1 MSARVLVVD
10 DIPINV
16 RLLQAK
22 LNAEFFDVVTASGG
36 QAALDLIA
44 KEAPD
49 IVLLD
54 VMMPGMDGFEVC
66 KRIKD
71 DPKTAHIP
79 VVMVTAL
86 SDSADRVRG
95 LKAGADDFLT
105 KPINDLALFARVRS
119 LLRLKMM
126 MDEWRLR
133 EETCGAFDLL
143 DTAGA
148 LAADD
153 SAGARVLVVEDNPLA
168 AKSIVATL
176 TADGHTAAVAAT
188 TAEAQ
193 AAAKAERFDLIMI
206 SLLVDGENGLR
217 LCSQFRSHEE
227 TRQTPILLIVDDFDT
242 PRLVKGLD
250 IGANDYLIRPV
261 DPNEMTARVRTQVR
275 RRRYQ
280 DRLRQNY
287 ERSLSLALTDA
298 LTGLYNRRY
307 TQRHLDGLIQRSAA
321 TGKPLSVLLFDIDH
335 FKAVNDT
342 YGHDVGDEVL
352 KGVAQRVAANM
363 RNFDMVARHGGEE
376 FVVVMPDTSGDM
388 ALPVAERLCQRI
400 AAEPFPV
407 SVPPGKLDITVS
419 IGLADYFGAGDNA
432 EEMIKR
438 ADRAMYR
445 AKNGGRNRVEADLMA
460 ATATG
465 APAAPAPLAKVG

>member
-1 MSARVLVVD
+1 
-10 DIPINV
+10 
-16 RLLQAK
+16 
-22 LNAEFFDVVTASGG
+22 
-36 QAALDLIA
+36 
-44 KEAPD
+44 
-49 IVLLD
+49 
-54 VMMPGMDGFEVC
+54 VC
-66 KRIKD
+66 RRIKE
-71 DPKTAHIP
+71 DPKSAHIP

-133 EETCGAFDLL
+133 EETCGQFDLL
-143 DTAGA
+143 ESASGGDSA
-148 LAADD
+148 D

-168 AKSIVATL
+168 AKSMVGTL
-176 TADGHTAAVAAT
+176 TADGHTAAIAAT
-188 TAEAQ
+188 TADAL
-193 AAAKAERFDLIMI
+193 AATKGERFDLIMI

-217 LCSQFRSHEE
+217 LCSQFRSHED

-287 ERSLSLALTDA
+287 ERSLSLALTDS

-307 TQRHLDGLIQRSAA
+307 MMRHLEGLIQRSAGA
-321 TGKPLSVLLFDIDH
+321 GKSLSVMLFDIDH
-335 FKAVNDT
+335 FKSVNDT

-352 KGVAQRVAANM
+352 KGLAQRVAGNM

-376 FVVVMPDTSGDM
+376 FVVVMPDTAGDM
-388 ALPVAERLCQRI
+388 ALSVAERLCQRI
-400 AAEPFPV
+400 AAEPFPI
-407 SVPPGKLDITVS
+407 SEAPGKLDVTVS
-419 IGLADYFGAGDNA
+419 IGLADFAGPGDNA
-432 EEMIKR
+432 EEMLKR

-445 AKNGGRNRVEADLMA
+445 AKHGGRNRVEADMV
-460 ATATG
+460 G
-465 APAAPAPLAKVG
+465 QQAPAPVEQPMPLAKVG

>member
-1 MSARVLVVD
+1 
-10 DIPINV
+10 
-16 RLLQAK
+16 
-22 LNAEFFDVVTASGG
+22 
-36 QAALDLIA
+36 
-44 KEAPD
+44 
-49 IVLLD
+49 
-54 VMMPGMDGFEVC
+54 VC
-66 KRIKD
+66 KRIKG
-71 DPKTAHIP
+71 DPKSAHIP

-133 EETCGAFDLL
+133 EETCGQFDLL
-143 DTAGA
+143 ENGGAGD
-148 LAADD
+148 ADD

-168 AKSIVATL
+168 AKSMVATL
-176 TADGHTAAVAAT
+176 TGDGHSAAVAPT
-188 TAEAQ
+188 MAEAL
-193 AAAKAERFDLIMI
+193 AAAKGERFDLIMI

-217 LCSQFRSHEE
+217 LCSQFRSHED

-287 ERSLSLALTDA
+287 ERSLSLALTDS

-307 TQRHLDGLIQRSAA
+307 MTRHLEGLIQRNAGSS
-321 TGKPLSVLLFDIDH
+321 KSLSVMLFDIDH
-335 FKAVNDT
+335 FKSVNDT
-342 YGHDVGDEVL
+342 FGHDVGDEIL
-352 KGVAQRVAANM
+352 KGVAQRVAGNM

-388 ALPVAERLCQRI
+388 ALAVAERLCQRI
-400 AAEPFPV
+400 AAEPFAI
-407 SVPPGKLDITVS
+407 SAEPGKRDVTVS
-419 IGLADYFGAGDNA
+419 IGLTDYVPGDTA
-432 EEMIKR
+432 EEMLKR

-445 AKNGGRNRVEADLMA
+445 AKHGGRNRVEAELL
-460 ATATG
+460 G
-465 APAAPAPLAKVG
+465 QAAPAPAEQPIPLAKVS